1 MAVFAPDPKGH
12 ADQHLLLCLFFA
24 TCQRNA
30 FSLSTP
36 LTLVWF
42 SAWPGPWK
50 DHLSSGSRKLLEESA
65 TSSSYT
71 STSSVQIRST
81 SAIVLRR
88 GVAVMTVLLAATPR
102 AAAPCC
108 SGV

>member
-12 ADQHLLLCLFFA
+12 ADQHLQLYLFFA
-24 TCQRNA
+24 TCQGNI

-36 LTLVWF
+36 LTLVGV
-42 SAWPGPWK
+42 SAWSGRRK
-50 DHLSSGSRKLLEESA
+50 DHLSLRSRKLLEESA
-65 TSSSYT
+65 TPSSY
-71 STSSVQIRST
+71 TSSVQIRST
-81 SAIVLRR
+81 PATVLRR

-102 AAAPCC
+102 APAPCC